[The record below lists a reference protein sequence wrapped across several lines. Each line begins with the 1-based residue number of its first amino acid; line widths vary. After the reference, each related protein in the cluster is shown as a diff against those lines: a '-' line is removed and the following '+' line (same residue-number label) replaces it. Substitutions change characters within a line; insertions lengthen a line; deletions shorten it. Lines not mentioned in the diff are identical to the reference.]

1 MSFTYTV
8 VKGDTLSALAKK
20 YSTTVT
26 ELKKINKLTSDTIK
40 IGQSLQIPLPNLK
53 FPFVIAKSKNN
64 LNREDS
70 KSSKLEKLPTK
81 FYTRND
87 ELYKAGKEAIHKKLI
102 SLMEWGSAQVP
113 HQTDYEIFTK
123 DLANKFLTNTKY
135 SLDNAYSHPLLT
147 KTVAESLLFKRYKMK
162 VTDLIRQKVKT
173 NKIITQNQII
183 LSVDEIKNMNFQE
196 GDENYWKTGL
206 IIAIDQVSY
215 TEVVIKDIT
224 YKNGAIDYINT
235 DFILYDTYGLDM
247 PDIEKYGELG
257 LDYSDFE
264 SKEKLFKTLDEII
277 KTQKERKFPKGII
290 AGIFGYYFNCWYA
303 LQRYYGCVPL
313 LVKVKIENVGIKI

>member
-1 MSFTYTV
+1 MS
-8 VKGDTLSALAKK
+8 
-20 YSTTVT
+20 
-26 ELKKINKLTSDTIK
+26 N
-40 IGQSLQIPLPNLK
+40 Q
-53 FPFVIAKSKNN
+53 KNN

-87 ELYKAGKEAIHKKLI
+87 KLYKAGKEAIHKKLI

-135 SLDNAYSHPLLT
+135 SLDNAYSRPLLT